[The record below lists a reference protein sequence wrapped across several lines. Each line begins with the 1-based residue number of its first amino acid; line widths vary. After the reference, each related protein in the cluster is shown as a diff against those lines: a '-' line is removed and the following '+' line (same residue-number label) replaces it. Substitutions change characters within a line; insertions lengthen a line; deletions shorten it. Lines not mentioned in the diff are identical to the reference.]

1 MVRYKSRVGKRRG
14 GSVSSGGSVDSTKN
28 KKTQGGSVPTGGI
41 LPPWKHLHNHLHAAH
56 TVLRTP
62 RRSWRFV
69 QHMAALHAG
78 DSGTPLYPGVTPHK
92 VAALGLDYAKAPKAA
107 YRDIVRGSREMVSQG
122 LLDEM
127 KDHRRGYYK
136 GAGLHKALSNAMKT
150 VHGFGKQAVK

>member
-1 MVRYKSRVGKRRG
+1 
-14 GSVSSGGSVDSTKN
+14 
-28 KKTQGGSVPTGGI
+28 
-41 LPPWKHLHNHLHAAH
+41 
-56 TVLRTP
+56 
-62 RRSWRFV
+62 
-69 QHMAALHAG
+69 MAALHAG

-150 VHGFGKQAVK
+150 VHGFGQQAVK